1 MTKEQ
6 KEYSIQFFKDHP
18 DVKKLHL
25 NPGGEWFTD
34 DDYAQN
40 SLKKDKDGNVIGEIE
55 TVTRPEADT
64 DDVEVLTDTTVNADG
79 ADKDNV
85 ETNADNTINASNAG
99 KDDQTKSTSK
109 WQI

>member
-6 KEYSIQFFKDHP
+6 KEYSTQFFKDHP

-25 NPGGEWFTD
+25 NPEGEWFTD

-40 SLKKDKDGNVIGEIE
+40 SLKKDKEGNVIGEIE
-55 TVTRPEADT
+55 TVTCPET
-64 DDVEVLTDTTVNADG
+64 DIDVVENPTNTNANADG
-79 ADKDNV
+79 VDKDNV
-85 ETNADNTINASNAG
+85 ETNADSAVNASNAD
-99 KDDQTKSTSK
+99 KDDQIKSTSK